1 MIQYDK
7 DGVTVYYTD
16 ASGNKVSATPFDGA
30 TYSAMLT
37 VMDAQIAAASANT
50 LAVAN
55 YNTALANAQTSVNAG
70 RGDTVTAPPKP
81 LETVVS
87 DTGVTTYVPF
97 NPPLADLVPLEVSAP
112 STGTVPVAPTVDTQ
126 AIMYAML
133 TAIYRKMFPAS

>member
-1 MIQYDK
+1 MINYEK
-7 DGVTVYYTD
+7 DGVTLVD
-16 ASGNKVSATPFDGA
+16 EAGNVATPFDGA
-30 TYSAMLT
+30 KYSAMLT

-50 LAVAN
+50 QAVAN

-97 NPPLADLVPLEVSAP
+97 NPPLADLIP
-112 STGTVPVAPTVDTQ
+112 APTASGSVGGAIAAVTPDTQ
-126 AIMYAML
+126 AIMYAMI
-133 TAIYRKMFPAS
+133 TAIYRKMFPTS